1 MDMNAIE
8 QIMSGMSEGLKPENR
23 ATVADVLDTRAKT
36 HGDFTDN
43 ARVMQALKRAARL
56 GENWHDGDP
65 RINEHV
71 DGLLSDVQKEALEM
85 ILHKIGRIVTG
96 DPNVPDHWLD
106 IEGYARLARERIAG
120 E

>member
-1 MDMNAIE
+1 MDMSAIE
-8 QIMSGMSEGLKPENR
+8 QIMSGMSEGLKPGNR

-36 HGDFTDN
+36 HGEFSDN
-43 ARVMQALKRAARL
+43 ARVMQGLKNIARD
-56 GENWHDGDP
+56 EPTWTHM
-65 RINEHV
+65 
-71 DGLLSDVQKEALEM
+71 SYVQREALEM

-96 DPNVPDHWLD
+96 NPNEPDHWLD